1 MDLVIFDFIVGMYIA
16 HKIIK
21 CAPWAKTYV
30 IFCKKIG
37 AVKKN
42 NVTSKE

>member
-21 CAPWAKTYV
+21 CAPWAKNMP
-30 IFCKKIG
+30 FF
-37 AVKKN
+37 VKK
-42 NVTSKE
+42 

>member
-21 CAPWAKTYV
+21 CAPWAKNTA

-37 AVKKN
+37 EVKKN
-42 NVTSKE
+42 NVANKE

>member
-16 HKIIK
+16 HKIRK
-21 CAPWAKTYV
+21 CAPWAKNTA

-37 AVKKN
+37 EVKKN
-42 NVTSKE
+42 NVTNKE